1 MIYSMLIKGKNTMKK
16 KKILKFGIL
25 FFIMIIF
32 IFGIPIV
39 INELYKI
46 NSGYKTLWNTADV
59 LSYYGAILQGTCSM
73 AALYITI
80 SYTRKQIKF
89 EHFES
94 IENEKIKNI
103 EQVFSNFVEVLYPL
117 KLFKIKLLY
126 GNEERCTDKFLK
138 ELLLYQVDLKMTSNK
153 MKCFTNFDQYS
164 YMLNLLDELLELSS
178 ILIEYADSLYI
189 CYNKIRSAKD
199 KNEKET
205 KSVYKDIDIICD
217 NLQVLTNINYQNIL
231 DSKKK
236 AFFQLEK
243 NLESDLLQI
252 IDT

>member
-1 MIYSMLIKGKNTMKK
+1 
-16 KKILKFGIL
+16 
-25 FFIMIIF
+25 
-32 IFGIPIV
+32 
-39 INELYKI
+39 
-46 NSGYKTLWNTADV
+46 
-59 LSYYGAILQGTCSM
+59 
-73 AALYITI
+73 
-80 SYTRKQIKF
+80 
-89 EHFES
+89 
-94 IENEKIKNI
+94 
-103 EQVFSNFVEVLYPL
+103 
-117 KLFKIKLLY
+117 
-126 GNEERCTDKFLK
+126 
-138 ELLLYQVDLKMTSNK
+138 

-243 NLESDLLQI
+243 NLESVYCK
-252 IDT
+252 